1 MKDIMSSQRTKIKGV
16 DVHHLS
22 VPQYEDLTI
31 KEFLSYAADKPAV
44 MKALPVVEKERHKL
58 PRQYVINVIYTFIG

>member
-1 MKDIMSSQRTKIKGV
+1 
-16 DVHHLS
+16 
-22 VPQYEDLTI
+22 
-31 KEFLSYAADKPAV
+31 